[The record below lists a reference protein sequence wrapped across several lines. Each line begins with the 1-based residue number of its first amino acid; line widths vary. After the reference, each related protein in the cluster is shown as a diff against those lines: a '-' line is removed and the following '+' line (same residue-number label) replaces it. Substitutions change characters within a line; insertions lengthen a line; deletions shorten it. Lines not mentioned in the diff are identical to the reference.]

1 MSGGGRDTSVSA
13 PSSDTFPWDMD
24 TPTKQTATEV
34 LQHLIDT
41 ALDDP
46 AEDPAAAQNPPA
58 AQDPTEDGWFIDVEL
73 EGADL
78 LADDPSQHRVG
89 KAPRAGRAFS
99 ELHFARGANLQ
110 HVYLEFTYDRVRNA
124 AHGSTECSPVRKST
138 EPKSA
143 SQCLPQFY

>member
-46 AEDPAAAQNPPA
+46 AEDPAAAQNPSA
-58 AQDPTEDGWFIDVEL
+58 VQDSTADGWFVNMEL
-73 EGADL
+73 DAGL
-78 LADDPSQHRVG
+78 LADDPSQHMVG
-89 KAPRAGRAFS
+89 KAPRAG
-99 ELHFARGANLQ
+99 EQ
-110 HVYLEFTYDRVRNA
+110 A
-124 AHGSTECSPVRKST
+124 AHG
-138 EPKSA
+138 
-143 SQCLPQFY
+143 